1 MENDKEHKEVVLE
14 IKNLK
19 LGLQKSSL
27 LSSRL
32 LLDNISLK
40 VHKKEVVAII
50 GASGSGKSLTALST
64 VKLLPD
70 GIKQLSGQVIFDGVD
85 FTNLKEKEMEKIRG
99 KNIGFVFQNPL
110 LAFNPLKK
118 VFKQLIEPLIIHCG
132 GISKQEIEERVKEV
146 LELVDLQ
153 DCYQRLNNYPHQF
166 SGGQLQRLM
175 IAMAIINKPKFL
187 IADEPTTALDKIS
200 GAKVIKLLSE
210 LAIKLELS
218 VLVISHDL
226 KAVKDLANRV
236 YVLDSGVVV
245 EKGQLQSVFSNPKHN
260 ITKLLTGKIEYLKE
274 LKEDEN
280 LQNILEVKNINTRY
294 IVKNNLIFKNKYRD
308 FLKDI
313 NFTVKEQDSVGLIG
327 RSGTGKSS
335 IINAILQLYSYEGA
349 IYLSGKDIA
358 QPQNKAF
365 LRKNLQLVFQNPS
378 SSLNPRALVK
388 DLVYEGLNIHKK
400 DLSKQEKSRII
411 LSLFDEMEL
420 GRNLLLRYS
429 TELSGGQK
437 QRVAIIRALAM
448 KPKILVLDEPT
459 SALDKISEMKVM
471 QVLRKMQKEEKM
483 AFVFISH
490 NMDMVKSFCNKL
502 LVIENGQIVEKG
514 LLKDIIADPKHDVSK
529 MLLF

>member
-1 MENDKEHKEVVLE
+1 MENNKEHQEVVLD

-19 LGLQKSSL
+19 LGLQKSSV

-32 LLDNISLK
+32 LLNDVNLK

-70 GIKQLSGQVIFDGVD
+70 GISQLSGQIIFDGKD
-85 FTNLKEKEMEKIRG
+85 CGKLKEKEMEKIRG
-99 KNIGFVFQNPL
+99 KDIGFVFQNPL

-118 VFKQLIEPLIIHCG
+118 VGKQLIEPLIIHNANL
-132 GISKQEIEERVKEV
+132 SKTQIEERVKEV
-146 LELVDLQ
+146 LKLVDLQ
-153 DCYQRLNNYPHQF
+153 NYYKRLNNYPHQF

-200 GAKVIKLLSE
+200 GLKVVKLLSE
-210 LAIKLELS
+210 LASKLELS

-226 KAVKDLANRV
+226 KAVKGLANRV
-236 YVLDSGVVV
+236 YVLDAGVVV
-245 EKGQLQSVFSNPKHN
+245 EKGDLQTVFENPQHN

-274 LKEDEN
+274 LEEAKN
-280 LQNILEVKNINTRY
+280 LQDILEVKNVNTRY
-294 IVKNNLIFKNKYRD
+294 LIKSNLIFKNKYRD

-313 NFTVKEQDSVGLIG
+313 NFNVKEQDSIGLIG

-335 IINAILQLYSYEGA
+335 IINAILQLYGYEGS

-358 QPQNKAF
+358 QGQNKAF

-400 DLSKQEKSRII
+400 ELSKQEKSKII

-448 KPKILVLDEPT
+448 KPKLLVLDEPT

-471 QVLRKMQKEEKM
+471 QVLRRMQKEEKM

-502 LVIENGQIVEKG
+502 LVIDNGKIVEKG
-514 LLKDIIADPKHDVSK
+514 LLKDIIASPQHEVSK